1 MKLNNEE
8 LREEVER
15 GLVEDYVDL
24 DKQLTPNGFDLT
36 VDEIHEFEGEG
47 RLDFSNDERVIPDT
61 EKLEASDGWWDL
73 GPGCYK
79 IRTNEV
85 VDLPSDVIGFA
96 YPRSSLLRM
105 GCTIENGVWDAGYRG
120 KSEFLLIVENEDGVR
135 IQEDARVN
143 HIVFERISETEN
155 TYRGRY
161 QDES

>member
-8 LREEVER
+8 LREEVEN
-15 GLVEDYVDL
+15 GLVENFVDL
-24 DKQLTPNGFDLT
+24 EKQLTPNGFDLT
-36 VDEIHEFEGEG
+36 VDEVYAFEEAGQ
-47 RLDFSNDERVIPDT
+47 LDFTNEEREIPDA
-61 EKLEASDGWWDL
+61 EKLEASDGYWDL

-79 IRTNEV
+79 IKANEV

-120 KSEFLLIVENEDGVR
+120 KSEFLLIVENTGGVR
-135 IQEDARVN
+135 IKEDARVN
-143 HIVFERISETEN
+143 HIVFERISETDN

-161 QDES
+161 QEES